1 MTHPTEPMTHTRRA
15 ARTALAWAALA
26 AVPALLAACATA
38 PAQPLPA
45 PARDARVV
53 LLGEVHDNPRHHA
66 LRAAWLRTLLAD
78 GRPTVVVFEQME
90 AARDEDLRR
99 AQAAAPGD
107 PDAVARAGGLDERAW
122 RWPLHRPVLQAALD
136 GGARVAGGN
145 LPRDSVRAVV
155 RQGEAAVP
163 AALQPLLAGATWT
176 TAQQQAQAQE
186 ITDGHCGA
194 LPPAMVAPMVL
205 AQRVRDA
212 SLAAALLAA
221 PAGHRVVLIAGN
233 GHVRRDLGVPELLR
247 SAGIPAGQIA
257 AIGVLERSGDT
268 DAPGRYDAVVRT
280 DPQARPD
287 PCEAF
292 RVPPTPAAS
301 GPQSPT

>member
-1 MTHPTEPMTHTRRA
+1 MTRPRRA
-15 ARTALAWAALA
+15 ARSALGSAALAWAALL
-26 AVPALLAACATA
+26 VACATR
-38 PAQPLPA
+38 PAEPLPA

-66 LRAAWLRTLLAD
+66 LRAEWLRRLLAD
-78 GRPTVVVFEQME
+78 GRPTVVVFEQMD
-90 AARDEDLRR
+90 AARGEDLRR

-107 PDAVARAGGLDERAW
+107 PDAVARAGGLDERGW

-145 LPRDSVRAVV
+145 LPRDTVRAVV

-163 AALQPLLAGATWT
+163 AALQPLLAGAAWT
-176 TAQQQAQAQE
+176 PARQQAQAQE

-194 LPPAMVAPMVL
+194 LPPTMVAPMVL

-233 GHVRRDLGVPELLR
+233 GHVRRDLGVPVLLQA
-247 SAGIPAGQIA
+247 AGVPPDQIA
-257 AIGVLERSGDT
+257 AIGVLERGGDNADA

-280 DPQARPD
+280 EPEPRPD

-292 RVPPTPAAS
+292 RAPPAPPAS
-301 GPQSPT
+301 GPQSPA